1 MKIFFTILTYL
12 LVALISY
19 LIGSISFSKI
29 IANHYGVDI
38 TKVGSLNA
46 GGTNV
51 GRSVSKKAGIMTMT
65 LDLFKC
71 YIPMLVT
78 FLIFNFWRYPDIY
91 LYDQFKEVICC
102 LSGVC
107 VSLGHVYPIFYK
119 FKGGKAVACFSGFCL
134 FISPILFALAAVFFF
149 SVFSIK
155 KRVSL
160 ASILGTIFCFLMSLI
175 PMILDLTVLNK
186 PTDFNGGLYFSI
198 DCMLHLTYV
207 TTIVYTFFLVLI
219 IVKHR
224 SNIKRLINGEEPE
237 TKFKK
242 IEKNN

>member
-1 MKIFFTILTYL
+1 MKMFLTILTYL
-12 LVALISY
+12 LVAILSY

-29 IANHYGVDI
+29 IAKHYGVDI

-51 GRSVSKKAGIMTMT
+51 GRSISKKAGILTMT

-71 YIPMLVT
+71 YIPMLIT
-78 FLIFNFWRYPDIY
+78 FLLFNYWKYPDIY
-91 LYDQFKEVICC
+91 SYDKFKEVICC
-102 LSGVC
+102 LSGIF
-107 VSLGHVYPIFYK
+107 VSIGHVYPIFYN
-119 FKGGKAVACFSGFCL
+119 FKGGKAVACFAGFCL
-134 FISPILFALAAVFFF
+134 FISPIIFVLAGVTFF
-149 SVFSIK
+149 SVFALK

-160 ASILGTIFCFLMSLI
+160 SSIIGTIFCFLISLI
-175 PMILDLTVLNK
+175 PMILDLTVLPN
-186 PTDFNGGLYFSI
+186 PTDFNGGIYFSN

-207 TTIVYTFFLVLI
+207 TTIVYFFFMTLI

-237 TKFKK
+237 THFKK
-242 IEKNN
+242 N